1 MVIYYTHSFTNTKG
15 ESHQLLEKAIAAYLK
30 AYANCAD
37 SESEAARMTA
47 NLGTLGEFGKP
58 YICGFAPFSISHS
71 GGTWA
76 VLISEP
82 DVNCGLDIQYERRAD
97 AISIA
102 KRFYAPEDAAAV
114 ERLSNKTDGAEAE
127 ISLAA
132 VSEFFRLW
140 TRREALVKAIGTS
153 VTESALPA
161 VSSDRTECQGI
172 EYRIQDVKIPASGKL
187 HAAVC
192 FENCGREICPP
203 ELILL

>member
-1 MVIYYTHSFTNTKG
+1 MVIYYTHGFTNTKG

-71 GGTWA
+71 AGTWA

-161 VSSDRTECQGI
+161 VSSDRTEYRGK
-172 EYRIQDVKIPASGKL
+172 EYIIQDVKIPASGKM

>member
-15 ESHQLLEKAIAAYLK
+15 ESHQLLGKAIAAYLK
-30 AYANCAD
+30 AFENCAD
-37 SESEAARMTA
+37 AESEAARMTA
-47 NLGTLGEFGKP
+47 NLATCGEFGKP

-71 GGTWA
+71 EGTWA

-114 ERLSNKTDGAEAE
+114 EGLSNKTDGAEAE
-127 ISLAA
+127 SNPAA
-132 VSEFFRLW
+132 ESEFFRLW
-140 TRREALVKAIGTS
+140 ARREALVKAIGTS

-161 VSSDRTECQGI
+161 VSSDITEYQGKVYI
-172 EYRIQDVKIPASGKL
+172 IQDVTIPASGNL

-192 FENCGREICPP
+192 YENCGREMCPP
-203 ELILL
+203 DLILL